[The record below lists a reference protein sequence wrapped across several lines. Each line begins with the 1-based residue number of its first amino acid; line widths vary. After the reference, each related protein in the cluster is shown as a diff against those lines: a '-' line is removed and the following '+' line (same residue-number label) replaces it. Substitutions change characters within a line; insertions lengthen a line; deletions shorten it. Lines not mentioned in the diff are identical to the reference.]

1 MFRAMIQDQENMP
14 AEAEIGDKRELL
26 KVAGRANL
34 QASIVD
40 TSKIQDMIPNIQYSA
55 THMLTLIASPR
66 D

>member
-14 AEAEIGDKRELL
+14 AKVEIGDQRDQR
-26 KVAGRANL
+26 VAGRANP

-40 TSKIQDMIPNIQYSA
+40 TSKIQDMLPNIQYSA

-66 D
+66 